1 MPRISCVYRVKL
13 NVRIHR
19 RLTYPDPCDGSI
31 TQTDRLDTVRGASDR
46 LSDTQ
51 KITEEMQSSE
61 ETETL
66 SLHIAPVLGPC
77 LVPVHARTSHTPR
90 QSDYVRPTAE
100 TPRCEEKLREEQD
113 QVKTHTHTPT
123 RGHV

>member
-1 MPRISCVYRVKL
+1 M
-13 NVRIHR
+13 
-19 RLTYPDPCDGSI
+19 
-31 TQTDRLDTVRGASDR
+31 RGASDR

-77 LVPVHARTSHTPR
+77 LVPVHPRTSHTPR
-90 QSDYVRPTAE
+90 QSDHVRPTAE
-100 TPRCEEKLREEQD
+100 TEVRGKAARGTGSGEDTHSHADPRACLSSDFDLRSS
-113 QVKTHTHTPT
+113 VFA
-123 RGHV
+123 RGVTGGRRS